1 MAVRVVF
8 ERVRAALFVAASL
21 GLALLPAAAGAAPET
36 FPSKPITMIVP
47 YAPGGGGDTYS
58 RLIQPHLEKSLGVKI
73 VIENLP
79 GAGGIVGQTAAFN
92 RPADGYTMLLWSSPS
107 NELNAITNET
117 GFKIE
122 DWSGLGAA
130 APGQTIVAVPP
141 GRPWNT
147 LDDLVADVRKAPGKY
162 SFGGIGPYG
171 TGGIAFALLSQA
183 LDLKGR
189 WVPFAGT
196 SEITTA
202 VLGGHVDV
210 GLIGGSERKF
220 VDLMQNG
227 KMKILAVLSKAPAG
241 PYAEARLPTVQA
253 RLGVAVV
260 HEVQRGHVVR
270 AQTPKDRLAI
280 LREAYRKA
288 ATSPEFIAAIEQRVG
303 PYLFLDGEQFSGVLH
318 NGTAELRSILPVL
331 DQMAGK

>member
-1 MAVRVVF
+1 MGVRAVF
-8 ERVRAALFVAASL
+8 ERAMIGLCAVAAF
-21 GLALLPAAAGAAPET
+21 GLALVPSAAGAAPEA
-36 FPSKPITMIVP
+36 FPTKPITIVVP

-58 RLIQPHLEKSLGVKI
+58 RLIQPHLEKALGVKI

-92 RPADGYTMLLWSSPS
+92 RPADGYTLLLWSSPS
-107 NELNAITNET
+107 NELNSITQET
-117 GFKIE
+117 GFTVE
-122 DWSGLGAA
+122 DWAGLGAA

-141 GRPWNT
+141 DRPWKT
-147 LDDLVADVRKAPGKY
+147 LDELVADVRKAPGKY

-171 TGGIAFALLSQA
+171 TGGIAFAMLSKSLGLEA
-183 LDLKGR
+183 R

-220 VDLMQNG
+220 ADLMRSG
-227 KMKILAVLSKAPAG
+227 KMKILAVLSKEPAG
-241 PYAEARLPTVQA
+241 PYAEAKLPTVESQ
-253 RLGVAVV
+253 LGVSVV

-270 AQTPKDRLAI
+270 ADVPKDRLAI

-288 ATSPEFIAAIEQRVG
+288 ATSPEFVAAIKQRVG
-303 PYLFLDGEQFSGVLH
+303 PYQFLDGERFSAVLH
-318 NGTAELRSILPVL
+318 GGTAELRSILPIL